1 MNHNACLCLCLIRDL
16 YIALHCD
23 CVYMVMVTKAW
34 CISCI
39 NLPAITIEICN
50 CHLQKIRQL
59 SRNGICCMIAL
70 FLISIS
76 ACDFHLKLLIHM
88 LFAMK
93 LSVCFYRPWAPP
105 YWIIFRLHAKA
116 TESASTSLR
125 RESQKLCALGKHFR
139 WTFSGGVV
147 YEIVPDEIDWGAQ
160 HQNIIPPKIIVWLSS
175 TTFCKCRF
183 AAKPL
188 WTKWLLKLG
197 WGWHYV
203 RSNTKIAKSLEFGST
218 YLL

>member
-1 MNHNACLCLCLIRDL
+1 MNHNACLCLCLVRDL
-16 YIALHCD
+16 TYIALHCD
-23 CVYMVMVTKAW
+23 CVYMVMVTKHGGVPGW
-34 CISCI
+34 CTVISYI

-116 TESASTSLR
+116 TDSASTSLR

-139 WTFSGGVV
+139 WTFSGGVHIIWV
-147 YEIVPDEIDWGAQ
+147 LQLGWEELKITYDEIKKTAQ
-160 HQNIIPPKIIVWLSS
+160 KS
-175 TTFCKCRF
+175 
-183 AAKPL
+183 
-188 WTKWLLKLG
+188 
-197 WGWHYV
+197 
-203 RSNTKIAKSLEFGST
+203 RSLA
-218 YLL
+218 

>member
-1 MNHNACLCLCLIRDL
+1 MVCHCSTHDCKLLSSTMQFSMNHNACLCLCLVRDL
-16 YIALHCD
+16 TYIALHCD

-34 CISCI
+34 WCPGVVYLISCI
-39 NLPAITIEICN
+39 NLPAITFEICN

-105 YWIIFRLHAKA
+105 Y
-116 TESASTSLR
+116 
-125 RESQKLCALGKHFR
+125 
-139 WTFSGGVV
+139 
-147 YEIVPDEIDWGAQ
+147 
-160 HQNIIPPKIIVWLSS
+160 
-175 TTFCKCRF
+175 
-183 AAKPL
+183 
-188 WTKWLLKLG
+188 
-197 WGWHYV
+197 
-203 RSNTKIAKSLEFGST
+203 
-218 YLL
+218 

>member
-1 MNHNACLCLCLIRDL
+1 MVCHCSTHDCKLLSSTIQFSMNHNACFCLCLVRDL
-16 YIALHCD
+16 TYIVLHCD
-23 CVYMVMVTKAW
+23 CVYIGHGHQGMVVYR
-34 CISCI
+34 ISCI

-59 SRNGICCMIAL
+59 SRNGMCCMIAL

-93 LSVCFYRPWAPP
+93 LSVCVYRPWAPP

-139 WTFSGGVV
+139 WTFSGGV
-147 YEIVPDEIDWGAQ
+147 GAQ
-160 HQNIIPPKIIVWLSS
+160 LFSGGFILYTLYIFSPEQIFFLLLLS
-175 TTFCKCRF
+175 F
-183 AAKPL
+183 L
-188 WTKWLLKLG
+188 
-197 WGWHYV
+197 Y
-203 RSNTKIAKSLEFGST
+203 
-218 YLL
+218 

>member
-1 MNHNACLCLCLIRDL
+1 MTNAHDCKLLSSTMQFSMNHTCLCLCLVRDL
-16 YIALHCD
+16 TYIALHCD
-23 CVYMVMVTKAW
+23 CVYMVMDMVTKAW
-34 CISCI
+34 WCPGWCPGVVMVVYRISYI
-39 NLPAITIEICN
+39 NLPALEAAITIEICN

-116 TESASTSLR
+116 TESAFTSLR

-139 WTFSGGVV
+139 WTFSGGVTNHSAR
-147 YEIVPDEIDWGAQ
+147 IVLPVL
-160 HQNIIPPKIIVWLSS
+160 QNGFWL
-175 TTFCKCRF
+175 
-183 AAKPL
+183 ANL
-188 WTKWLLKLG
+188 
-197 WGWHYV
+197 
-203 RSNTKIAKSLEFGST
+203 
-218 YLL
+218 

>member
-1 MNHNACLCLCLIRDL
+1 MNHNACLCLCLVRDL
-16 YIALHCD
+16 TSHCT
-23 CVYMVMVTKAW
+23 VTVCTW
-34 CISCI
+34 SWSPRHGGIPGWCTECISYI

-76 ACDFHLKLLIHM
+76 ACEFHLKLLIHM

-105 YWIIFRLHAKA
+105 YWITFRLHAKA

-139 WTFSGGVV
+139 WTFSGGVL
-147 YEIVPDEIDWGAQ
+147 Y
-160 HQNIIPPKIIVWLSS
+160 
-175 TTFCKCRF
+175 
-183 AAKPL
+183 
-188 WTKWLLKLG
+188 
-197 WGWHYV
+197 Y
-203 RSNTKIAKSLEFGST
+203 
-218 YLL
+218 